1 MIADKTRSQYKCE
14 NNIQLQYKE
23 VLAMSADFLTVE
35 NMQLCEKVFKKYMM
49 DKYQFD
55 IVQEGSST
63 NLKKLFYDVMSDI
76 QEKYGQKKHITLK
89 DKNNMTLNI
98 ARDFYKTNYKLNEN
112 GPNSMKPTLKTL
124 EREQD
129 VYGPRIMNYEQIKPE
144 PTFKRSNVDD
154 EFERE
159 EQWRKENDK
168 PNLPIVP
175 EMKPVTENAFDPNEF
190 MQRMNELEKKRDDM
204 EIIDLTTMNSTRLQ
218 QDTNMAITNA
228 QTQNP
233 KDLYTMTTEQ
243 NRIMQKTR
251 IGTQNDANNS
261 IDENSNSMTSL
272 RQDFITPPPTKTM
285 LVERYI
291 AVNGFDRLWDV
302 EKSRFEFKVDFNQ
315 SENSVMQ
322 SYKNIRTVEATRVI
336 IPMEIHEKISVNNVP
351 KTFYN
356 HEFSFAYPYVMLY
369 IDEFGDVYDGTNP
382 SIRRSFC
389 QLVFD
394 KCYKSP
400 NGRGYIILN
409 PIQREKKTF
418 YPSALSSIGRMTLS
432 LRKPNGDLIN
442 NSKDEYKIF
451 KVEYELRNK
460 RFLKIVTNIY
470 YDKNEFY
477 KGDNIMM
484 RGYTM
489 TRRDPTLTD
498 SEMDA
503 WNTFI
508 NRPSGHEI
516 LEIGQAND
524 RGYFRNFY
532 IDAPGQFDV
541 EQGEFILDDV
551 MITALN
557 KYNDTIDFTSWSQT
571 NGNIL
576 NCSLQCSFAFKV
588 QTIVADS

>member
-1 MIADKTRSQYKCE
+1 MTTE
-14 NNIQLQYKE
+14 
-23 VLAMSADFLTVE
+23 FLTVE
-35 NMQLCEKVFKKYMM
+35 NMQLCERVFKKYMT

-55 IVQEGSST
+55 IVQEGSTT
-63 NLKKLFYDVMSDI
+63 NLKKLLYDVMSEI
-76 QEKYGQKKHITLK
+76 QDKYGKKNVSLK
-89 DKNNMTLNI
+89 DKNNMTLNV
-98 ARDFYKTNYKLNEN
+98 ARDFYKTSYKLDEGGN
-112 GPNSMKPTLKTL
+112 GIIKTSPKPSLQTL
-124 EREQD
+124 EREQN

-144 PTFKRSNVDD
+144 PTFKRANVDD
-154 EFERE
+154 DFERE
-159 EQWRKENDK
+159 EQWRNENDK
-168 PNLPIVP
+168 PKPPQVP
-175 EMKPVTENAFDPNEF
+175 EMKPITENAFDPNEF
-190 MQRMNELEKKRDDM
+190 MQRVNDLEKRRDDI
-204 EIIDLTTMNSTRLQ
+204 EIMDLTAMNSSRLQ
-218 QDTNMAITNA
+218 QDTMSMNNTN
-228 QTQNP
+228 QNP
-233 KDLYTMTTEQ
+233 KDLYAMTTEQ

-251 IGTQNDANNS
+251 IGSQN
-261 IDENSNSMTSL
+261 DENSNLELGNESGNMSMSSL
-272 RQDFITPPPTKTM
+272 RQEFITPPPTKTM

-302 EKSRFEFKVDFNQ
+302 EKKRFEFKVDFNQ

-336 IPMEIHEKISVNNVP
+336 IPMEIQEKISVNNVP

-356 HEFSFAYPYVMLY
+356 HEFSFAYPYIMLH
-369 IDEFGDVYDGTNP
+369 IDEFGDVYDGTNDGV
-382 SIRRSFC
+382 RRSFC

-418 YPSALSSIGRMTLS
+418 YPSALSSIGRMSLS
-432 LRKPNGDLIN
+432 LRKPNGDLVN

-451 KVEYELRNK
+451 KVEYEMRNK

-477 KGDNIMM
+477 KGDNILL
-484 RGYTM
+484 RGYVM
-489 TRRDPTLTD
+489 DRRDPSLTNSDMD
-498 SEMDA
+498 S

-532 IDAPGQFDV
+532 IDAPGKFDV
-541 EQGEFILDDV
+541 EQGEFFLDDD

-557 KYNDTIDFTSWSQT
+557 KYNDTIDFTSWTQT

-576 NCSLQCSFAFKV
+576 NCSLQCSFAFKI